1 MFEDVCQYFLIT
13 LRSPLVAKVK
23 TVDTAIC
30 GTHNVRSIWTRGRGA
45 REKCLCACGGI
56 LGCCER
62 VAQAIYLGNAAL
74 YIIHTSSYAYTFT
87 VHAYIIYL
95 RYVYRRCI
103 VRHQIRICILQIYTH
118 LIMHILR
125 THHIYIC
132 IYNIHAYHAFDS
144 VCDSHIPFAPY
155 PHGSQLSCR
164 ELVKGLEKGELLTVL
179 LKHLQNRAQ
188 DKAQN
193 IRSGFVA
200 VVGWFRQ

>member
-1 MFEDVCQYFLIT
+1 MYRKTPDTYMYIT
-13 LRSPLVAKVK
+13 
-23 TVDTAIC
+23 
-30 GTHNVRSIWTRGRGA
+30 N
-45 REKCLCACGGI
+45 
-56 LGCCER
+56 
-62 VAQAIYLGNAAL
+62 L
-74 YIIHTSSYAYTFT
+74 YTSDYAYTSHT
-87 VHAYIIYL
+87 SY
-95 RYVYRRCI
+95 
-103 VRHQIRICILQIYTH
+103 
-118 LIMHILR
+118 
-125 THHIYIC
+125 IYIC

-155 PHGSQLSCR
+155 PRGSQLSCR